1 MPTSMQHTLHKIVSE
16 HCILLCSK
24 HEQMAGDGL
33 VLQNPVPF
41 SFCASMVKWPQVSLL
56 ILKKQKI
63 VLYKKNLKLI
73 KKQNQCPF
81 KQNRACSIV
90 MVREFC
96 GAQVCCLA
104 GAFPGPSPGMGEAPL
119 QHSLTL
125 PAGSCVQQGFACLA
139 RHKLSKPW
147 SLCSG

>member
-16 HCILLCSK
+16 LCILLCGK

-41 SFCASMVKWPQVSLL
+41 FSASTVKWWQVSLL
-56 ILKKQKI
+56 TLKKQKI
-63 VLYKKNLKLI
+63 LLYKKKIKIHKKL
-73 KKQNQCPF
+73 NQCPF
-81 KQNRACSIV
+81 KPNRACSIV
-90 MVREFC
+90 LAHELW
-96 GAQVCCLA
+96 GAQVCCSA
-104 GAFPGPSPGMGEAPL
+104 GTSPGMGEAPL